1 MTPTVI
7 VFDLDGTLVD
17 TKHDL
22 ANTLNAVLTQE
33 GHAPVTAESLGHL
46 FGHGAR
52 AMLCK
57 GLELNGV
64 TRPDDRLL
72 NRLQTAFIDHYG
84 ANIAVE
90 SRPFP
95 GAVEAMAALRARG
108 FRIAICTNKK
118 EALARQLLDTLDL
131 SRAIDAFVGGDTY
144 ALSKPN
150 AEPVLGAISRAGGV
164 PERAVMIGDSKTDID
179 AARAARIP
187 VIAVTFG
194 YTAIPVE
201 DLAPDAIISA
211 FQTLPETLAA
221 LGLTP

>member
-1 MTPTVI
+1 MTPTVL

-22 ANTLNAVLTQE
+22 THALNAVLAQE
-33 GHAPVTAESLGHL
+33 GHAPVSTKSLGHL

-52 AMLCK
+52 ALLEK
-57 GLELNGV
+57 GLALNGV
-64 TRPDDRLL
+64 AATDSALIDRL
-72 NRLQTAFIDHYG
+72 QSAFLDHYR
-84 ANIAVE
+84 ANIAVD

-95 GAVEAMAALRARG
+95 GAVDAMASLRARG
-108 FRIAICTNKK
+108 FRIAVCTNKT
-118 EALARQLLDTLDL
+118 EALARQLLDTLGL
-131 SRAIDAFVGGDTY
+131 SGAIDAFVGGDTY
-144 ALSKPN
+144 SVSKPY
-150 AEPVLGAISRAGGV
+150 AEPVLGAISRAGGA
-164 PERAVMIGDSKTDID
+164 PGRAVMIGDSKTDID

-194 YTAIPVE
+194 YTAIPVA

>member
-1 MTPTVI
+1 MTPTVL

-22 ANTLNAVLTQE
+22 ANALNAVLAQE
-33 GHAPVTAESLGHL
+33 GHTPVSTQSLGHL

-52 AMLCK
+52 ALLRK

-64 TRPDDRLL
+64 AAPDSALLDRL
-72 NRLQTAFIDHYG
+72 QPAFLDHYR

-90 SRPFP
+90 SHPFP
-95 GAVEAMAALRARG
+95 GAVDAMAALRARG
-108 FRIAICTNKK
+108 FRIAVCTNKT
-118 EALARQLLDTLDL
+118 EALARQLLDTLGL
-131 SRAIDAFVGGDTY
+131 SAAIDAFVGGDTY
-144 ALSKPN
+144 ARSKPN
-150 AEPVLGAISRAGGV
+150 AEPVLGAISRAGGQ
-164 PERAVMIGDSKTDID
+164 PARAVMIGDSKTDVD
-179 AARAARIP
+179 AARAACIP

-194 YTAIPVE
+194 YASVPVA
-201 DLAPDAIISA
+201 DLSPDAIISA

>member
-1 MTPTVI
+1 MTPTVL

-22 ANTLNAVLTQE
+22 VNALNAVLAHE
-33 GHAPVTAESLGHL
+33 GHAPVTTQSLGHL

-52 AMLCK
+52 ALLEK

-64 TRPDDRLL
+64 AAPQSALL
-72 NRLQTAFIDHYG
+72 DRLQTAFIDHYR

-95 GAVEAMAALRARG
+95 GAVDAMAALRARG

-118 EALARQLLDTLDL
+118 ESLARELLDTLGL
-131 SRAIDAFVGGDTY
+131 TRAIDAFVGGDTY

-150 AEPVLGAISRAGGV
+150 AEPVLGAISRAGGL
-164 PERAVMIGDSKTDID
+164 PARAVMIGDSKTDID

-194 YTAIPVE
+194 YTAVPVA

-211 FQTLPETLAA
+211 FDTLPDTLAA